1 MGFLNNLFSMVDDN
15 DDIDAAA
22 IQSLV
27 EIAQLNPTQA
37 RNALKHYGNSLENA
51 CNAFFNGS
59 LQFTENDAIKLP
71 DDIDIVDGEEEE
83 EEDDDLVMIDGDGT
97 DRRTTTTRAFASRAS
112 GVWPSLRGGENY
124 EYDFIKDITIE
135 RAEFFVAS
143 VSSASSQPTVLS
155 GQRQRKRGG
164 WTDERRPDRSGERVS
179 KNVYERERW
188 KLFDKLR
195 RTFAFRRVANG
206 KVGI

>member
-1 MGFLNNLFSMVDDN
+1 MVDDN

-71 DDIDIVDGEEEE
+71 DDIDIVDGGEEEE

-97 DRRTTTTRAFASRAS
+97 DRRTRRGNENRRSQQQEQEQTRHENATNQQQQQQLVPLLPVRAVFGLLS
-112 GVWPSLRGGENY
+112 VAVKITSTILSKILPS
-124 EYDFIKDITIE
+124 
-135 RAEFFVAS
+135 
-143 VSSASSQPTVLS
+143 
-155 GQRQRKRGG
+155 
-164 WTDERRPDRSGERVS
+164 
-179 KNVYERERW
+179 
-188 KLFDKLR
+188 
-195 RTFAFRRVANG
+195 
-206 KVGI
+206 

>member
-1 MGFLNNLFSMVDDN
+1 MVDDN

-71 DDIDIVDGEEEE
+71 DDIDIVDGGEEQEEETR
-83 EEDDDLVMIDGDGT
+83 IDVVNNKNK
-97 DRRTTTTRAFASRAS
+97 S
-112 GVWPSLRGGENY
+112 
-124 EYDFIKDITIE
+124 
-135 RAEFFVAS
+135 
-143 VSSASSQPTVLS
+143 
-155 GQRQRKRGG
+155 KRG
-164 WTDERRPDRSGERVS
+164 TKMLRINNNNNNSCLCFPCERC
-179 KNVYERERW
+179 
-188 KLFDKLR
+188 L
-195 RTFAFRRVANG
+195 AFSPWR
-206 KVGI
+206 

>member
-1 MGFLNNLFSMVDDN
+1 MVDDN

-97 DRRTTTTRAFASRAS
+97 DRRTRRGNENRRSQQQEQEQTRH
-112 GVWPSLRGGENY
+112 ENA
-124 EYDFIKDITIE
+124 TN
-135 RAEFFVAS
+135 
-143 VSSASSQPTVLS
+143 Q
-155 GQRQRKRGG
+155 QQ
-164 WTDERRPDRSGERVS
+164 
-179 KNVYERERW
+179 
-188 KLFDKLR
+188 
-195 RTFAFRRVANG
+195 
-206 KVGI
+206 